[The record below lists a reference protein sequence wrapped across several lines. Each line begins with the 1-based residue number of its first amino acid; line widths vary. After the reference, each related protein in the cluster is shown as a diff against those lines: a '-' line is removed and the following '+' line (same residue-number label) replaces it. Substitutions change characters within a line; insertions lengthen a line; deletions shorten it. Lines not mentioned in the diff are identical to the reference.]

1 MGRTVGDGYLVGG
14 TQYRETSVVQA
25 IYIYRDRKLIT
36 LYPLLE
42 ELP

>member
-25 IYIYRDRKLIT
+25 IYRDRKLIT